1 MKNMTND
8 RANASHEK
16 IKVKEYLEVI
26 VYSQVAIPIGLAIY
40 SIQYSLTQE
49 EPFWY
54 ELVVQLLGSLFLLFP
69 YILGSLSVSICI
81 IFPATLLC
89 AKMKILNTYVIVGVV
104 VLVFLVI
111 DYRDLAPRLLGIFLA
126 VGAGVY
132 WYLLW
137 RKKLLT

>member
-1 MKNMTND
+1 MTND
-8 RANASHEK
+8 RANASYEK

-69 YILGSLSVSICI
+69 YILGSL
-81 IFPATLLC
+81 
-89 AKMKILNTYVIVGVV
+89 
-104 VLVFLVI
+104 
-111 DYRDLAPRLLGIFLA
+111 
-126 VGAGVY
+126 
-132 WYLLW
+132 
-137 RKKLLT
+137 